1 GKEIALA
8 IDPEYYE
15 KLWVCSH
22 ESCPDWMQPPDL
34 SAADCYMGNGY
45 FPSWCA
51 DVVWMQL
58 EADILGRPVMT
69 LQATEGASFGAALLG
84 AKAAGLIKDPEA
96 HAKELAKAARV
107 YEPEARRHAA
117 YRRRFE
123 LYRRIYDANRDLL
136 HELDRLAKEGR

>member
-1 GKEIALA
+1 MEGVSYDILLNTALLARAGVAIARYKA
-8 IDPEYYE
+8 IGG
-15 KLWVCSH
+15 
-22 ESCPDWMQPPDL
+22 
-34 SAADCYMGNGY
+34 AAQS
-45 FPSWCA
+45 P
-51 DVVWMQL
+51 VWMQL